1 MNWVCSDRLDV
12 DRNTDISLTR
22 KILEA
27 LQNEGFKAAGIA
39 SAVPHPEDTEHI
51 RAWIAEG
58 RHAGMEFLVRG
69 SERIGDIT
77 SMVSGARSVIMAAIP
92 YRLDDDAGA
101 GGEYFIA
108 RYGRARDYHKV
119 VTRKLK
125 RVAAL
130 IAKESP
136 GAVSKVFCD
145 SSSVTEK
152 EWAVRTGIGWRG
164 KHSIIINEKLG
175 SFIFLGG
182 IVTTVSL
189 EYNESRAPDR
199 CGTCRRCIDGCPTGA
214 ICSDRTID
222 ARRCL
227 AWMTIESHD
236 DIPEWV
242 GSSIENIIY
251 GCDRCQEVCPWNSG
265 PAPAPDHEFIPDT
278 DITAITREQWI
289 SMSGEEFAGKFA
301 ESAIRRAGLDKIRN
315 SIRFVDRQRSR

>member
-1 MNWVCSDRLDV
+1 MDQNS
-12 DRNTDISLTR
+12 DISLTG

-27 LQNEGFKAAGIA
+27 LHNEGFRAAGIA
-39 SAVPHPEDTEHI
+39 PALPHPEDTEHI
-51 RAWIAEG
+51 LAWTAAG
-58 RHAGMEFLVRG
+58 RHADMEFLVRG
-69 SERIGDIT
+69 SDRIGDIT
-77 SMVSGARSVIMAAIP
+77 LMVSGARSVIMAAIP
-92 YRLDDDAGA
+92 YRLGDVASAGVD
-101 GGEYFIA
+101 YFIA

-125 RVAAL
+125 RVAAM
-130 IAKESP
+130 IAAEVP
-136 GAVSKVFCD
+136 GSASKVFCD

-164 KHSIIINEKLG
+164 RHSIIINEKLG

-182 IVTTVSL
+182 IVTTVPLVYYVSP
-189 EYNESRAPDR
+189 APDR
-199 CGTCRRCIDGCPTGA
+199 CGTCRRCTDGCPTGA

-227 AWMTIESHD
+227 AYMTIESKD

-242 GSSIENIIY
+242 GNNIENIIY

-265 PAPAPDHEFIPDT
+265 PAPAPDHELNPDT
-278 DITAITREQWI
+278 DITAITRKQWM
-289 SMSGEEFAGKFA
+289 SMSEDEFAVVFA

-315 SIRFVDRQRSR
+315 TIRFVDRQRSH